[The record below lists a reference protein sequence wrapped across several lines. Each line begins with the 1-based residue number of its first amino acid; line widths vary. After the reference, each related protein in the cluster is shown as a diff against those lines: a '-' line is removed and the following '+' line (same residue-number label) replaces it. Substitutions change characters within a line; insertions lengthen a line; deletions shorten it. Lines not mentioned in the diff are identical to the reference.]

1 MNDGTPT
8 TRGDALVRELKWVHD
23 LIRRDLTTVRQM
35 AEQIPAG
42 LPALEI
48 RAGIESL
55 AANGPLWQLR
65 VNCLHYCRFVHSHHS
80 LESHAWFPA
89 LRAADPAINPV
100 VDKLETDHENVAGL
114 LDEVDDA
121 AAQLADADSPAHRAR
136 LVGATRAARSR
147 PPRSPRLRGGAHRR
161 DPAHMVSMAFHGGRQ
176 LVTQSGS
183 E

>member
-121 AAQLADADSPAHRAR
+121 AGQLADADSPEHRAR
-136 LVGATRAARSR
+136 LVGALEQLAADLLTHLDYEEEHTAAI
-147 PPRSPRLRGGAHRR
+147 LRTWSQWPFMEGG
-161 DPAHMVSMAFHGGRQ
+161 S
-176 LVTQSGS
+176 S
-183 E
+183 